1 MVKFK
6 LQWILFLILL
16 HLINCYCHGSDEFS
30 AFEADKAHGLD
41 VSQVVSDKRY
51 LIYGVN
57 PGEGFN
63 LRRDVYVRVS
73 NLIKILNEKSNWTL
87 VVPPWRHLYHWKT
100 HDIEQNA
107 LPWRRFFDMKSLNRY
122 VPVVDFE
129 EFLNETGG
137 PRIEETVYLQRYKE
151 GWKDGKWEEKI
162 DERDCI
168 EEPIY
173 KKDESG
179 VYHGYFW
186 GLSSVFSE
194 KFRCMSVQG
203 LANVLIPFLMESKAR
218 LVK

>member
-63 LRRDVYVRVS
+63 LRR
-73 NLIKILNEKSNWTL
+73 
-87 VVPPWRHLYHWKT
+87 
-100 HDIEQNA
+100 DIEQNA

-173 KKDESG
+173 KKDENG